1 MLCYPV
7 TIQCFF
13 LYFLSTIKIIFRK
26 FLSNFTFRARCLT
39 VLVPLMINIK
49 HVWLLFVISMFMP
62 NLSKLGTVSYLIYH
76 LLVESLFFKLATS
89 MAIIT
94 PLCNKIKHGMA
105 QLCFQY
111 AFFALLFRAECIT
124 RWFLNNYIFTLLLSI
139 WQYFHFMFEMFEYS
153 DPWIEAEFRV
163 TFHVQQYGTRQTV
176 FR

>member
-1 MLCYPV
+1 MGCFA
-7 TIQCFF
+7 IQW
-13 LYFLSTIKIIFRK
+13 LYSVSFCILSTIKVIFRK

-105 QLCFQY
+105 QLCSQY

-124 RWFLNNYIFTLLLSI
+124 RWFVTTTYSLYYCPFGSISILCLKCLNIQIHESKLNS
-139 WQYFHFMFEMFEYS
+139 
-153 DPWIEAEFRV
+153 
-163 TFHVQQYGTRQTV
+163 G
-176 FR
+176 